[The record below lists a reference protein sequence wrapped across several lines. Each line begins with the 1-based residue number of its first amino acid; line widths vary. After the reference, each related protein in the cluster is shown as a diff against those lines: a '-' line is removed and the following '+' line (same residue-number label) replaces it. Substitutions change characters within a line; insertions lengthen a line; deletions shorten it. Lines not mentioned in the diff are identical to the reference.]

1 MIGLESEILK
11 QSRKYFEPGRRGRER
26 GREDTVCQTFQDESK
41 VVLGIKFVGWD
52 VCEDIKEEGIFEVN
66 FLIYL
71 FSNL

>member
-11 QSRKYFEPGRRGRER
+11 QSRKYFEPGRR